1 MANYQQRISDL
12 LECCQNEW
20 VTLEALAR
28 EPNATSSIHYASK
41 DLREGIKKLVQ
52 LQDNLDD
59 IGTIVAN
66 NSEWNKKADILME
79 DVRKKLQFASK
90 RKHVGLYV
98 WVCAKCELTLA
109 GLLIVTANVKPQTSQ
124 SSPLRLS
131 TSQSF
136 RSTTFSH
143 NAPINT
149 ATHSNSNN
157 KPNSI
162 SDIKEEDEE
171 EDEEEQFLDASE
183 ELPELVASPVDF
195 SVEPTSSSDFI
206 KPSRSS
212 SSSSLSR
219 TQEGKAAFG
228 RRSILADEDMKVV
241 NKEKKKSIFPL
252 LKGLKTSQSTPINGA
267 QAQINFFKNDNVE
280 PDAKHFIFATD
291 AIVDHPLRIGVGYG
305 SYICYSC
312 TILSD
317 KGAPITVRKRYSD
330 FVELRE
336 ELVRQYPT
344 LKRSIPKLPPKKVV
358 GKFTPTFV
366 EQRRRDLE
374 YFFKYVVLH
383 PTLGASPIVRHWIA
397 P

>member
-1 MANYQQRISDL
+1 MTNYQQRISDL

-90 RKHVGLYV
+90 L
-98 WVCAKCELTLA
+98 
-109 GLLIVTANVKPQTSQ
+109 TANVKPQTSQ

-136 RSTTFSH
+136 KSTTFTH
-143 NAPINT
+143 NTTINT
-149 ATHSNSNN
+149 HNN
-157 KPNSI
+157 TNDTPNSI

-171 EDEEEQFLDASE
+171 EEEEGEEQFLDASE
-183 ELPELVASPVDF
+183 ELPEQVASPVDF

-212 SSSSLSR
+212 SSSSLSK
-219 TQEGKAAFG
+219 TQESKPAFG

-241 NKEKKKSIFPL
+241 NKEKKMSIFPL

-336 ELVRQYPT
+336 ELVKQYPT

-358 GKFTPTFV
+358 GKFTPAFV

>member
-1 MANYQQRISDL
+1 MTNYQQRISDL

-20 VTLEALAR
+20 VTLQALAR

-59 IGTIVAN
+59 IGAIVAN

-90 RKHVGLYV
+90 L
-98 WVCAKCELTLA
+98 
-109 GLLIVTANVKPQTSQ
+109 TANVKPQTSQ

-136 RSTTFSH
+136 KSTTFSH
-143 NAPINT
+143 NTTPTT
-149 ATHSNSNN
+149 ATHSSSSN
-157 KPNSI
+157 KPNGI

-171 EDEEEQFLDASE
+171 EEEEEQFLDASE
-183 ELPELVASPVDF
+183 ELPEQVASPVDF
-195 SVEPTSSSDFI
+195 LVEPTSSSDFI

-219 TQEGKAAFG
+219 TQEGRPAFG
-228 RRSILADEDMKVV
+228 RRSILADEDMKVAS
-241 NKEKKKSIFPL
+241 KERKKSIFPL

-336 ELVRQYPT
+336 ELVKQYPT

-358 GKFTPTFV
+358 GKFTPAFV

>member
-28 EPNATSSIHYASK
+28 ESNATSSIHYASK

-90 RKHVGLYV
+90 
-98 WVCAKCELTLA
+98 LT
-109 GLLIVTANVKPQTSQ
+109 VNVKPQTSQ

-136 RSTTFSH
+136 KSTIFNH
-143 NAPINT
+143 PQYNATT
-149 ATHSNSNN
+149 AAATQNSSSNN

-171 EDEEEQFLDASE
+171 EEEEEEEEQFLDASE
-183 ELPELVASPVDF
+183 ELPEQVASPVDF
-195 SVEPTSSSDFI
+195 SIEPTSSSDFI

-219 TQEGKAAFG
+219 THQGKPAFG
-228 RRSILADEDMKVV
+228 RRSILADEDMKVVV

-252 LKGLKTSQSTPINGA
+252 LKGLKTSQSTPVNGA

-336 ELVRQYPT
+336 ELVKQYPT

-358 GKFTPTFV
+358 GKFTPAFV